1 MEGGQG
7 SYLVIVRRRQL
18 KGYLEIAMT
27 DTLLLS
33 SEDSS
38 SSDEDE
44 DTFAV
49 ICELAFAP
57 NLALGP
63 KLNLEDLLPVQCE
76 QLFRSH

>member
-7 SYLVIVRRRQL
+7 SYLVIIRRRQL

-38 SSDEDE
+38 SSDEEVVPRFVDSQFVGQA
-44 DTFAV
+44 T
-49 ICELAFAP
+49 P
-57 NLALGP
+57 TPPMN
-63 KLNLEDLLPVQCE
+63 N
-76 QLFRSH
+76 